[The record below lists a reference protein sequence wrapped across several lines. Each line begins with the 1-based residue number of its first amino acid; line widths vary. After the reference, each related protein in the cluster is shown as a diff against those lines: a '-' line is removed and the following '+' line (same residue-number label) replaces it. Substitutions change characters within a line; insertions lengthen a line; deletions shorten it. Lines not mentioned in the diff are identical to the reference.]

1 MIEPKNVTATSDNT
15 GRLLNRNITC
25 QMPFLWDVIFIF
37 LSSIVLL
44 TPNGQFLIFIF
55 LSSIVLLTPNGKFLD
70 CATIA
75 FSEQYNE
82 INTGH

>member
-44 TPNGQFLIFIF
+44 TPNGQFL
-55 LSSIVLLTPNGKFLD
+55 D

>member
-25 QMPFLWDVIFIF
+25 PMPFLWDVIFIF

-44 TPNGQFLIFIF
+44 TPNGQFF
-55 LSSIVLLTPNGKFLD
+55 D

>member
-37 LSSIVLL
+37 LSSIVVL
-44 TPNGQFLIFIF
+44 TPSGQ
-55 LSSIVLLTPNGKFLD
+55 FLD

-75 FSEQYNE
+75 FGEQYNA